1 MAAELSLVEQ
11 RDRFVAFAFAASDVL
26 MEVDQDGVIVF
37 VSGSV
42 KSLLGHST
50 NELMGTKVAGLASDE
65 DWVVLT
71 EFLKKLRVTG
81 RASDRLITLRHD
93 GDQIHQVSVS
103 GMSSPQRRGIHH
115 LAIKRVP
122 LASRRSEALIPEQ
135 PMSVLDFANSSAAMG
150 VAARK
155 SGEGV
160 NLAMYDVGWDAV
172 ENAINPEDARALND
186 TLVHTMRAWAAG
198 GSGVGQIGKGK
209 YSLLLDEGIDPKSLS
224 NRITEVTKERHS
236 NLDLNISETA
246 LSLSDV
252 IDTDD
257 FGKKFEEAM
266 AHFDMVGGEKFDL
279 SNFSEVP
286 AKKRTPPPRPT
297 KTAPAVPPPSRTQT
311 ASQRARRKGT
321 TEGWG

>member
-1 MAAELSLVEQ
+1 MSSELSLTEQ

-26 MEVDQDGVIVF
+26 MEVDQDGSVVF

-42 KSLLGHST
+42 KSLLGRST
-50 NELMGTKVAGLASDE
+50 NELMGTNVADLAADE
-65 DWVVLT
+65 DWIVLS
-71 EFLKKLRVTG
+71 EFLKKLQVTG
-81 RASDRLITLRHD
+81 RASDRLITLSSND
-93 GDQIHQVSVS
+93 NKIHQVSVS

-122 LASRRSEALIPEQ
+122 LASRRSEAQIPEQ
-135 PMSVLDFANSSAAMG
+135 PMNVLDFANSSAAMG
-150 VAARK
+150 VAARE

-160 NLAMYDVGWDAV
+160 TLAMYDVGWDAI
-172 ENAINPEDARALND
+172 ENSIDPRSAAKLND

-209 YSLLLDEGIDPKSLS
+209 YSLLLDEGIDPLSLS
-224 NRITEVTKERHS
+224 DRMAAVAKEHHTG
-236 NLDLNISETA
+236 LDLDIKQTA

-252 IDTDD
+252 INVDD
-257 FGKKFEEAM
+257 FGAKFEDAM
-266 AHFDMVGGEKFDL
+266 AHFDAVGGERFDL
-279 SNFSEVP
+279 DSFSDVP
-286 AKKRTPPPRPT
+286 KRKKPVAAKPPRI
-297 KTAPAVPPPSRTQT
+297 APASRSQT

>member
-1 MAAELSLVEQ
+1 MVLELSLTEQ

-26 MEVDQDGVIVF
+26 MEVDQDGVVIF

-50 NELMGTKVAGLASDE
+50 NELMGTKVTNIAAHE
-65 DWVVLT
+65 DWVVFT
-71 EFLKKLRVTG
+71 EFLKKLQVTG
-81 RASDRLITLRHD
+81 RASDRLITLKSD
-93 GDQIHQVSVS
+93 DDKLHQVSVS

-122 LASRRSEALIPEQ
+122 LAGRRSAAQVPEQ
-135 PMSVLDFANSSAAMG
+135 PMNVLDFANSSAAMG
-150 VAARK
+150 LAARE
-155 SGEGV
+155 SGEEV
-160 NLAMYDVGWDAV
+160 NFTMYDVGWDHV
-172 ENAINPEDARALND
+172 ESTINPHEAKALNE

-198 GSGVGQIGKGK
+198 GSGVGQVGKGK
-209 YSLLLDEGIDPKSLS
+209 YSLLLDEGIDPQSLS
-224 NRITEVTKERHS
+224 NRIAEVAKERHS
-236 NLDLNISETA
+236 GLNLNISQTA

-257 FGKKFEEAM
+257 FSAKFEDAM
-266 AHFDMVGGEKFDL
+266 AYFDKVGGEKFNLD
-279 SNFSEVP
+279 NFSEVP
-286 AKKRTPPPRPT
+286 SKKP
-297 KTAPAVPPPSRTQT
+297 KSPAPPPSATLT